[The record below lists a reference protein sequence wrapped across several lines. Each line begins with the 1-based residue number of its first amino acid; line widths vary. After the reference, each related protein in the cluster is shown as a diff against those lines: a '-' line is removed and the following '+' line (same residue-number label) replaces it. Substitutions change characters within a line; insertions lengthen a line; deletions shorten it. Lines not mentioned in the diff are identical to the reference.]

1 MVPAL
6 TNHVFRSG
14 FVRDVDAMGGHA
26 VEFVGLAGDPG
37 FALHKSEKVRLHRL
51 STLCRFG
58 GQYVAHIFR
67 YVANL

>member
-1 MVPAL
+1 
-6 TNHVFRSG
+6 
-14 FVRDVDAMGGHA
+14 MGGHA

-37 FALHKSEKVRLHRL
+37 FALHKSEKIRLHRL